1 MTGADGETHG
11 LDTTTYRAALAH
23 LPGGVVVLTT
33 RDRGRD
39 HAMVVTSLVSY
50 SIEPPT
56 VLVSLHLDSRLAPLL
71 EEGRT
76 WAASIVAPGAQNAVA
91 WLTEPGRPDLGQLQG
106 VAHRRGEATGAA
118 IVTPNAAWVECETER
133 VIEHRDHVLVLG
145 HVLAAGAG
153 TGSGVLLHRLGR
165 VRALD
170 QASGNQADT

>member
-23 LPGGVVVLTT
+23 LPGGVVVLAT

-76 WAASIVAPGAQNAVA
+76 WAASIVAP
-91 WLTEPGRPDLGQLQG
+91 
-106 VAHRRGEATGAA
+106 AHRTRSPGSPNPGDRISGSCRGWRTG
-118 IVTPNAAWVECETER
+118 
-133 VIEHRDHVLVLG
+133 
-145 HVLAAGAG
+145 GARRPG
-153 TGSGVLLHRLGR
+153 PPS
-165 VRALD
+165 
-170 QASGNQADT
+170 